1 VPEEPELEAR
11 VGDDGVNFRRIS
23 ATSQYFIESLVL
35 VNIDDKDCMVE
46 IVFSQCFIAFLEY
59 S

>member
-1 VPEEPELEAR
+1 MPPPTLNSEEP
-11 VGDDGVNFRRIS
+11 VNFRRIS

>member
-1 VPEEPELEAR
+1 VPEEPELKAR

-23 ATSQYFIESLVL
+23 ATSQCFIESLVL
-35 VNIDDKDCMVE
+35 VNIDDKDCMVK
-46 IVFSQCFIAFLEY
+46 IVFSECFIAFLEH